1 MIATLTGASFTR
13 NPKYSRIT
21 NPMKIS
27 RIRMN
32 LRSEEHTSELQSP
45 CNLVCRLLL
54 EKKKNKIGVASG
66 DGDRF
71 GGTDTDVS
79 ADVQLGLALVT
90 IAAESLLC
98 VYHTDVNMRRSVFV
112 CILDA

>member
-54 EKKKNKIGVASG
+54 EKKKNKVGVKLARLARRAFVTRPAQPRSHVHTI
-66 DGDRF
+66 RHI
-71 GGTDTDVS
+71 DVS
-79 ADVQLGLALVT
+79 VNGRVATRILRHVRLAYPH
-90 IAAESLLC
+90 S
-98 VYHTDVNMRRSVFV
+98 
-112 CILDA
+112 DALH